1 MTTAERIRRILR
13 EGAGCRPCPDSLGAL
28 AFDSAAAAL
37 QKGECVPGYRPRGN
51 PWAEVDSLMKQP
63 LRRLS
68 PATLAK
74 VSALALRAADLRVGG
89 RKY

>member
-13 EGAGCRPCPDSLGAL
+13 EGALCRPCPDSLGTL

-37 QKGECVPGYRPRGN
+37 EKGECVPGYRPGGN
-51 PWAEVDSLMKQP
+51 PWGEVDSQMKRV

-74 VSALALRAADLRVGG
+74 VSALALRAADLRAGG

>member
-1 MTTAERIRRILR
+1 
-13 EGAGCRPCPDSLGAL
+13 
-28 AFDSAAAAL
+28 
-37 QKGECVPGYRPRGN
+37 
-51 PWAEVDSLMKQP
+51 MKQP